1 MSFPIKI
8 KSSPTWMVVA
18 SVSILAIVATVFVAT
33 GLDASAKK
41 QNANLARANDSM
53 RRANAELADFND
65 DALNKT
71 RAQADL
77 FRATLLNDARI
88 AAFKQEQQMFWRVAE
103 TTADRTLEY
112 KKVRLEL
119 TKIGS
124 LMSDWPRIV
133 ETVQSLQS
141 SPGMTVRQIE
151 ILTAGDA
158 NQRTFDRITL
168 GVTLFVRLSDK
179 R

>member
-1 MSFPIKI
+1 
-8 KSSPTWMVVA
+8 MVVT
-18 SVSILAIVATVFVAT
+18 SVSILAIIAAAFVAT
-33 GLDASAKK
+33 GFDASAKK
-41 QNANLARANDSM
+41 RNANLARTNDST
-53 RRANAELADFND
+53 RRANAELIEFND

-71 RAQADL
+71 RAQSDL
-77 FRATLLNDARI
+77 FRATLLNDARV
-88 AAFKQEQQMFWRVAE
+88 ATFKQEQQNFWQVTE
-103 TTADRTLEY
+103 TTEEKTLEY

-158 NQRTFDRITL
+158 KQRTFDRITL
-168 GVTLFVRLSDK
+168 GVTLFVRLADK
-179 R
+179 K